1 MLAALPLALAL
12 SLAPQVA
19 TSLDSTRAPR
29 AAAIAVTPVPA
40 SLVPPATPATQRPRA
55 VRYSDLYYTRLKIHR
70 IASYA
75 ILPLFA
81 AEYVV
86 GTRLQRQAATGDHS
100 LKDLHGTITAGVTG
114 LFVLN
119 TVTGG
124 WNLWESRHDP
134 NGRTRRWIH
143 SALMLVADAGFAATG
158 AAAPDDDAPAGS
170 PGTNASTH
178 RTLAEISM
186 SAALASWVM
195 MLAWK
200 D

>member
-1 MLAALPLALAL
+1 L
-12 SLAPQVA
+12 
-19 TSLDSTRAPR
+19 
-29 AAAIAVTPVPA
+29 TPVPA
-40 SLVPPATPATQRPRA
+40 SLRPAAPAAPQRPRA
-55 VRYSDLYYTRLKIHR
+55 VRYSDLYYTRLKIHQV
-70 IASYA
+70 ASYA

-86 GTRLQRQAATGDHS
+86 GTKLQRQAATGDHS
-100 LKDLHGTITAGVTG
+100 LKDLHGAITAGVTG

-124 WNLWESRHDP
+124 WNLWESRHDT

-143 SALMLVADAGFAATG
+143 SALMLVADAGFVATG

-170 PGTNASTH
+170 PGTSASTH
-178 RTLAEISM
+178 RTLAEVSM

-195 MLAWK
+195 MLVWK